1 VPCGRAGVRIDNKV
15 LSRMAGNCATAMAM
29 SAQAIISTKSAT
41 ASISFRSRT
50 GIAANIPVLRGQGAA
65 LYGPRACEKNMM
77 TAIQALHRDVLDHSR
92 AIRLWLYLVA
102 ALIFAMV
109 VVGGATRL
117 TESGLS
123 ITEWQPVT
131 GALPPLS
138 EAQWQTEFQKYQAIP
153 QYRQLNTGMSLADFK
168 TIYWWEWAHRTIGR
182 VIGVVFFVPFV
193 WFLWRG
199 WIPSSRRAG
208 LWMILALGALQG
220 GIGWWMVA
228 SGLADRVEVSQYR
241 LATHLVLAC
250 LIYVAV
256 VWTGTRWQDERAQSL
271 FADLGKAAQPLTVRA
286 GAIGLVI
293 LLLAQIYLGAL
304 VAGLRA
310 GHAYNT
316 WPLID
321 GGLVPQSSRLL
332 FEVPWWRNFFE
343 NPLTVQFDHRMLG
356 YVIGLLAL
364 LQLFDVAKLV
374 KPDPIFTS
382 AALVAAAV
390 IVQVALGVWTL
401 LSVAALPLALVHQ
414 ASAMITLTLAVIH
427 AATTVPPKVSART
440 EPSLP

>member
-1 VPCGRAGVRIDNKV
+1 MRGGHGDKRPDDHKHKKRDRADKLSKPHRHGRER
-15 LSRMAGNCATAMAM
+15 
-29 SAQAIISTKSAT
+29 
-41 ASISFRSRT
+41 
-50 GIAANIPVLRGQGAA
+50 IPVLRGQGAA
-65 LYGPRACEKNMM
+65 LYGPRARDKNMM
-77 TAIQALHRDVLDHSR
+77 TAIQALYRDDLDHGR
-92 AIRLWLYLVA
+92 AIRLWLYAVA

-131 GALPPLS
+131 GTLPPLS
-138 EAQWQTEFQKYQAIP
+138 EAQWQMEFQKYQAIP
-153 QYRQLNTGMSLADFK
+153 QYRQLNAGMSLGDFK
-168 TIYWWEWAHRTIGR
+168 TIYWWEWVHRLIGR

-199 WIPSSRRAG
+199 WIARDRRAG
-208 LWMILALGALQG
+208 LWTILALGALQG
-220 GIGWWMVA
+220 AIGWWMVA

-250 LIYVAV
+250 LIYAAV
-256 VWTGTRWQDERAQSL
+256 VWTGIRWQDERTGSPFPEITQPAP
-271 FADLGKAAQPLTVRA
+271 PLTIRA
-286 GAIGLVI
+286 GAMGLLV
-293 LLLAQIYLGAL
+293 LLLVQIYLGAL

-321 GGLVPQSSRLL
+321 GGLVPQSARLF
-332 FEVPWWRNFFE
+332 FEVPAWRNFFE

-364 LQLFDVAKLV
+364 LQLFNVAKLV
-374 KPDPIFTS
+374 KRDTIFTS
-382 AALVAAAV
+382 AALVAAA
-390 IVQVALGVWTL
+390 IIGQVVLGIWTL
-401 LSVAALPLALVHQ
+401 LSVAALPLALLHQ
-414 ASAMITLTLAVIH
+414 ATAMITLTLVVIH
-427 AATTVPPKVSART
+427 AAHAIPPKISATVAMRG
-440 EPSLP
+440 

>member
-1 VPCGRAGVRIDNKV
+1 
-15 LSRMAGNCATAMAM
+15 
-29 SAQAIISTKSAT
+29 
-41 ASISFRSRT
+41 
-50 GIAANIPVLRGQGAA
+50 
-65 LYGPRACEKNMM
+65 MM
-77 TAIQALHRDVLDHSR
+77 TAIQALYRDDFDRGR

-109 VVGGATRL
+109 VVGATRL

-131 GALPPLS
+131 GTLPPFS

-153 QYRQLNTGMSLADFK
+153 QYRQLNAGMSLADFK
-168 TIYWWEWAHRTIGR
+168 TIYWWEWGHRLIGR

-199 WIPSSRRAG
+199 WIPPNRRAG

-220 GIGWWMVA
+220 AIGWWMVA

-241 LATHLVLAC
+241 LATHLFLAC

-256 VWTGTRWQDERAQSL
+256 IWIGIRWQDGRAQSH
-271 FADLGKAAQPLTVRA
+271 FGEFGKAAPPLTIRVGVIA
-286 GAIGLVI
+286 LVI

-321 GGLVPQSSRLL
+321 GGFVPQSERLF
-332 FEVPWWRNFFE
+332 FEVPLWRNFFE

-364 LQLFDVAKLV
+364 LQLFNVAKVV
-374 KPDPIFTS
+374 KRGAVFTS
-382 AALVAAAV
+382 AALLAAAV
-390 IVQVALGVWTL
+390 VVQVALGIWTL
-401 LSVAALPLALVHQ
+401 LSVAALPLALLHQ
-414 ASAMITLTLAVIH
+414 ATAMITLTLAVIH
-427 AATTVPPKVSART
+427 AAHAIPPKVSASVAMRG
-440 EPSLP
+440 